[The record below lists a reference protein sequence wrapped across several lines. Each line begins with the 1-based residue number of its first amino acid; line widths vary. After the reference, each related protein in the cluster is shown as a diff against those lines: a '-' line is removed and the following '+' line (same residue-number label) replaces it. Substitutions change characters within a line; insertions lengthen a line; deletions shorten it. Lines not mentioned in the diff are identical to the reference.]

1 MQIATKDTN
10 QQSEQAMNSKEKH
23 KGKYSPGK
31 NRKLALKKSLNHV
44 SMYLS
49 ILFDSMYFFI
59 IGERR

>member
-1 MQIATKDTN
+1 
-10 QQSEQAMNSKEKH
+10 MNSKESH
-23 KGKYSPGK
+23 TGKYSPGK
-31 NRKLALKKSLNHV
+31 IRKIALKKILNHV